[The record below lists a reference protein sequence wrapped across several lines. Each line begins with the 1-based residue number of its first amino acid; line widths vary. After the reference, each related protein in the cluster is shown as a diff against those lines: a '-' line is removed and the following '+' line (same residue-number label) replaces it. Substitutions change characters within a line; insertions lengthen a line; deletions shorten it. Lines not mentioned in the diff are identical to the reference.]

1 MTWRLFTLDPPV
13 CSHLLS
19 AHFTMWQG
27 SVRPEKKFDKIR
39 TQKCFYHPH
48 DASPLVASLR
58 HTIFH
63 SPQPPTQDW
72 PLEPKTAA
80 RHTYD
85 RRLTSRERDLL
96 FTSMSA
102 ARPMVGGLGNLRIA
116 VGGS

>member
-1 MTWRLFTLDPPV
+1 MFLHR
-13 CSHLLS
+13 
-19 AHFTMWQG
+19 
-27 SVRPEKKFDKIR
+27 
-39 TQKCFYHPH
+39 H

-80 RHTYD
+80 RHMIGGSL
-85 RRLTSRERDLL
+85 RCQPLDLW
-96 FTSMSA
+96 SA
-102 ARPMVGGLGNLRIA
+102 DLGSNLRTWVRIA